1 METISINGTGFNCL
15 FCAVS
20 SAGVLHM
27 VLETDLITAAN
38 VFSGGGTITYA
49 RGKDRVD
56 YVGYSMIVA
65 LANEPQGVRV
75 SMRRPYFDEV

>member
-56 YVGYSMIVA
+56 
-65 LANEPQGVRV
+65 
-75 SMRRPYFDEV
+75 